1 MELDVSA
8 LATQQDAIDLS
19 QAVVL
24 GRVTRDG
31 RDMLMLRF
39 PDGSIEYVPADLATG
54 AQVGAPVTE
63 TAAET
68 LVAGREVGSDDI
80 LPGPPPLAEAPLS
93 AEALAARVAELEG
106 TNPVRSTDPEQLA
119 DTTTFESFLDQLP
132 DALQYLDLAKLTQA
146 PRYRLDPPGILRP
159 RGGGGAR
166 ALQRLGIASL
176 V

>member
-1 MELDVSA
+1 MEPDVGA
-8 LATQQDAIDLS
+8 LATQQDVVDLS
-19 QAVVL
+19 RPMVL

-39 PDGSIEYVPADLATG
+39 PDGRIEYAPAELMSG
-54 AQVGAPVTE
+54 AEVTSPVTE

-68 LVAGREVGSDDI
+68 LLAGREVLEEP
-80 LPGPPPLAEAPLS
+80 LPSPTPAEAPLS

-106 TNPVRSTDPEQLA
+106 AAPTQATDAEQLA
-119 DTTTFESFLDQLP
+119 DESFLDRLP
-132 DALQYLDLAKLTQA
+132 DALQYLDLAQLAQA
-146 PRYRLDPPGILRP
+146 PRYRFDPPGVLRS
-159 RGGGGAR
+159 RGGSGAQ